1 MLALKEENSKL
12 KDMAGKVAMVE
23 SLKSENKLLRI
34 ELQELRARTST
45 DTFTEVGFK
54 NTLGASN

>member
-23 SLKSENKLLRI
+23 NLKSENKARRI

-54 NTLGASN
+54 NTLATN